1 MSFVLTDLY
10 NNQWRVTSDNVT
22 GEISAT
28 VANDIKIVL
37 TAKEGFKI
45 VSATIIGVKRYP
57 MTVSADGTTATRTFW
72 ERERGGSVEVTT
84 ESATTEQG
92 IINHIENTTDNSTWY
107 DDYNQWSV
115 IIKANTGFKFATNA
129 VASYEDENGDYHAD
143 PLTKN
148 GVGSMVS
155 GTIRNVTKTTPII
168 ITGEVVDATVI
179 NVKNNIPNTTAT
191 GKLTASE
198 TATVSVKCAD
208 GYKFANAPQLSYNN
222 YYGES
227 SSVAMTLNEDE
238 TEATAT
244 VTNIDKIDP
253 NCIVTGVTVS
263 AGPPELSV
271 TNNIANTEATNV
283 YDGETATF
291 TVTGKYPRY
300 RFVNPVVTYTDTT
313 GVEKTVNLSVT
324 VEQYG
329 STATATVTDIDPKHP
344 VTITGSY
351 VYVVHVTSTLSNCTS
366 ADVLP
371 DFYLQGSRVEIT
383 LQANENT
390 EFQDTPVL
398 SHDNDTGYYVE
409 KEFTV
414 SADKKTA
421 TVVYDLPKTYN
432 VQSVTIYAESTPV
445 QVIGGNYGSIS
456 VYLVTLEN
464 LEEFAKVRFFRETT
478 SEGETNFE
486 YIDLGK
492 YVNRIKRIY
501 CNIPSSSTD
510 VVKCGNYNTNIDC
523 YAPATDKIT
532 LDFGSV
538 TVPAPNADTVD
549 YQSEIKLFIPFAG
562 FIDLPNDFAGE
573 QISLQIDVNV
583 ITGNGVARL
592 LHNGVIFNIVDLEPS
607 TNILYRTADSEL
619 TTVGGDDW
627 NERLYYGIDPFLF
640 CKTFNSVNPNGRNN
654 DGQRGVIGTFR
665 GFNTFT
671 DITPVSAPAMLAD
684 EQRAIYKALQR
695 GVYIE

>member
-1 MSFVLTDLY
+1 MAVK
-10 NNQWRVTSDNVT
+10 NN
-22 GEISAT
+22 I
-28 VANDIKIVL
+28 
-37 TAKEGFKI
+37 
-45 VSATIIGVKRYP
+45 P
-57 MTVSADGTTATRTFW
+57 
-72 ERERGGSVEVTT
+72 
-84 ESATTEQG
+84 
-92 IINHIENTTDNSTWY
+92 NTTDDSRF
-107 DDYNQWSV
+107 DVDYAAWS
-115 IIKANTGFKFATNA
+115 IRINANKGYKF
-129 VASYEDENGDYHAD
+129 VENGYCEYIDANGVLQHET
-143 PLTKN
+143 LTPN
-148 GVGSMVS
+148 GVGNMLSS
-155 GTIRNVTKTTPII
+155 SDLYDTTADTEINVY
-168 ITGEVVDATVI
+168 GSVVDSTFLPI
-179 NVKNNIPNTTAT
+179 ENNIPNTTAT
-191 GKLTASE
+191 GKLIDSE

-208 GYKFANAPQLSYNN
+208 GYEFPNAPELSYNN
-222 YYGES
+222 YYGYDES
-227 SSVAMTLNEDE
+227 VEMTLNEDK

-244 VTNIDKIDP
+244 VTDINGSNP
-253 NCIVTGVTVS
+253 ACIVTGETVS
-263 AGPPELSV
+263 AGTPELNV

-291 TVTGKYPRY
+291 TVTGKIPRY
-300 RFVNPVVTYTDTT
+300 RFVNPAVTYTDTT

-324 VEQYG
+324 VEQYQ
-329 STATATVTDIDPKHP
+329 STATAIVTDIDPIHP

-351 VYVVHVTSTLSNCTS
+351 VNVVHVTSELSNCTS

-371 DFYLQGSRVEIT
+371 DFYLQGSRIEIT
-383 LQANENT
+383 LQANANT

-398 SHDNDTGYYVE
+398 SHLNETGYSIE
-409 KEFTV
+409 KYFTV

-421 TVVYDLPKTYN
+421 TVVYDLPTTYD
-432 VQSVTIYAESTPV
+432 VSSVSIYAEATPV
-445 QVIGGNYGSIS
+445 QVIGGNYGAIS

-464 LEEFAKVRFFRETT
+464 LADFAKVRFFRETA
-478 SEGETNFE
+478 SAGEPNFE

-510 VVKCGNYNTNIDC
+510 VVKCGNYNTNINC
-523 YAPATDKIT
+523 FAPATDKIT

-592 LHNGVIFNIVDLEPS
+592 LHNGVIFNVFDLEPS
-607 TNILYRTADSEL
+607 TDVFYRTADSEL
-619 TTVGGDDW
+619 TTVGGDEW
-627 NERLYYGIDPFLF
+627 NEKLYYGIEPFLF

-684 EQRAIYKALQR
+684 EQRAIYEALQR

>member
-1 MSFVLTDLY
+1 MAVINNIPNTKDQSKFVVDEYGYGTGDY
-10 NNQWRVTSDNVT
+10 WDIRIFANN
-22 GEISAT
+22 G
-28 VANDIKIVL
+28 
-37 TAKEGFKI
+37 
-45 VSATIIGVKRYP
+45 Y
-57 MTVSADGTTATRTFW
+57 
-72 ERERGGSVEVTT
+72 
-84 ESATTEQG
+84 
-92 IINHIENTTDNSTWY
+92 
-107 DDYNQWSV
+107 
-115 IIKANTGFKFATNA
+115 KFAGDA
-129 VASYEDENGDYHAD
+129 RAEYEDENGDFHNEIIPASSR
-143 PLTKN
+143 KN
-148 GVGSMVS
+148 QVS
-155 GTIRNVTKTTPII
+155 KYLYNLPENTEINIY
-168 ITGEVVDATVI
+168 GEVVDATI
-179 NVKNNIPNTTAT
+179 LDIANEIPNTTAT
-191 GKLTASE
+191 GKLTDSE

-208 GYKFANAPQLSYNN
+208 GYEFANAPELSYNN
-222 YYGES
+222 YYGYPK
-227 SSVAMTLNEDE
+227 SVTMTLNEDK

-244 VTNIDKIDP
+244 VTDIDESNPD
-253 NCIVTGVTVS
+253 CSVTGETVS
-263 AGPPELSV
+263 AGTPELSV

-300 RFVNPVVTYTDTT
+300 RFVNPAVTYTDTT

-351 VYVVHVTSTLSNCTS
+351 VNVVHVDSTLSNCTS

-398 SHDNDTGYYVE
+398 SHQNETGYYVE

-432 VQSVTIYAESTPV
+432 VQSVSIYAEATPV
-445 QVIGGNYGSIS
+445 QVIGGNYGAIS

-464 LEEFAKVRFFRETT
+464 LAEFAKVRFFRETT
-478 SEGETNFE
+478 SAGETNFE

-592 LHNGVIFNIVDLEPS
+592 LHNGVIFNVVDLEPS
-607 TNILYRTADSEL
+607 TDVFYRTADSEL

-627 NERLYYGIDPFLF
+627 NERLYYGIEPFLF

-684 EQRAIYKALQR
+684 EQRAIYEALQR

>member
-1 MSFVLTDLY
+1 MAVI
-10 NNQWRVTSDNVT
+10 NN
-22 GEISAT
+22 I
-28 VANDIKIVL
+28 
-37 TAKEGFKI
+37 
-45 VSATIIGVKRYP
+45 P
-57 MTVSADGTTATRTFW
+57 
-72 ERERGGSVEVTT
+72 
-84 ESATTEQG
+84 
-92 IINHIENTTDNSTWY
+92 NTTNNSIFY
-107 DDYNQWSV
+107 DEYGAWS
-115 IIKANTGFKFATNA
+115 ILINANNGYKFIEDGYC
-129 VASYEDENGDYHAD
+129 VYEDENGDFQRVT
-143 PLTKN
+143 LTPN
-148 GVGSMVS
+148 GGGNMLSSSYLYNTTAATEITVYGS
-155 GTIRNVTKTTPII
+155 
-168 ITGEVVDATVI
+168 VVDSTILPVE
-179 NVKNNIPNTTAT
+179 NNIPNTTAT
-191 GKLTASE
+191 GKLTDSE

-208 GYKFANAPQLSYNN
+208 GYEFADAPKLRYNN
-222 YYGES
+222 YDGDPT
-227 SSVAMTLNEDE
+227 SVAMTLNEDK
-238 TEATAT
+238 TEATVT
-244 VTNIDKIDP
+244 VTDIDGSYP
-253 NCIVTGVTVS
+253 GCSVTGETVS
-263 AGPPELSV
+263 SGTPELSV

-291 TVTGKYPRY
+291 TVTGKYPYY
-300 RFVNPVVTYTDTT
+300 RFVNPAVTYTDTT

-329 STATATVTDIDPKHP
+329 STATAIVTDIDPKHP

-351 VYVVHVTSTLSNCTS
+351 VNVVHVTSTLSNCTS

-371 DFYLQGSRVEIT
+371 DFYLQGSKVEIT
-383 LQANENT
+383 LQANANT

-398 SHDNDTGYYVE
+398 SHDNETGDPVE
-409 KEFTV
+409 KDFTV

-421 TVVYDLPKTYN
+421 TIVYDLPKTYD
-432 VQSVTIYAESTPV
+432 VQSVSIYAEATPV
-445 QVIGGNYGSIS
+445 QVIGGNYGAIS

-464 LEEFAKVRFFRETT
+464 LAEFSKVRFFREPT
-478 SEGETNFE
+478 SAGETNSE

-523 YAPATDKIT
+523 YTPATDKIT

-562 FIDLPNDFAGE
+562 FINLPNDFAGE

-592 LHNGVIFNIVDLEPS
+592 LHNGVIFNVVDLEPS
-607 TNILYRTADSEL
+607 TDVFYRTADIEL
-619 TTVGGDDW
+619 TTVGGDEW
-627 NERLYYGIDPFLF
+627 NEKLYYGIEPFLF

-654 DGQRGVIGTFR
+654 DGQRGVIGTFM

-684 EQRAIYKALQR
+684 EQRAIYEALQR

>member
-10 NNQWRVTSDNVT
+10 ENNWTVTNDNVT

-28 VANDIKIVL
+28 AANDIKIVL

-45 VSATIIGVKRYP
+45 VSATITGVKRYP
-57 MTVSADGTTATRTFW
+57 MTVSADGATATRTFW
-72 ERERGGSVEVTT
+72 ERERGGTVAVTT

-92 IINHIENTTDNSTWY
+92 IINQIENTTDNSTWH
-107 DDYNQWSV
+107 DDSNQWSV
-115 IIKANTGFKFATNA
+115 RIQANTGFKFATNA
-129 VASYEDENGDYHAD
+129 VASYEDEYGDNRTD
-143 PLTKN
+143 TLKKN
-148 GVGSMVS
+148 GAGSMVS

-191 GKLTASE
+191 GKLTSST

-208 GYKFANAPQLSYNN
+208 GYKFDNAPELTYNN
-222 YYGES
+222 YYGEPE
-227 SSVAMTLNEDE
+227 SVAMTLNEDK

-244 VTNIDKIDP
+244 VTDIDTS
-253 NCIVTGVTVS
+253 NTTCIVTGVTVS
-263 AGPPELSV
+263 AGTPELSV

-291 TVTGKYPRY
+291 TVTGKYPLY

-324 VEQYG
+324 VEQHG

-351 VYVVHVTSTLSNCTS
+351 VCVVIVTSTLSNCTS

-398 SHDNDTGYYVE
+398 SHDDEMGAYVE

-432 VQSVTIYAESTPV
+432 VQSLSIYAEATPV

-464 LEEFAKVRFFRETT
+464 LKEFAQVRFFRETT
-478 SEGETNFE
+478 SGGE

-510 VVKCGNYNTNIDC
+510 VVKCGNYNTNIVC

-562 FIDLPNDFAGE
+562 FINLPNDFAGE

-607 TNILYRTADSEL
+607 TDIFYRTADSEL
-619 TTVGGDDW
+619 TTVGGDEW
-627 NERLYYGIDPFLF
+627 NERLYYGIEPFLF

-654 DGQRGVIGTFR
+654 DGQRGVIGTLR

-671 DITPVSAPAMLAD
+671 DITPVSSPAMLAD
-684 EQRAIYKALQR
+684 EQRAIYEALQR

>member
-1 MSFVLTDLY
+1 MAVINNIPNTKNNSNFYEDYGAWSIRINANNGYKFV
-10 NNQWRVTSDNVT
+10 
-22 GEISAT
+22 
-28 VANDIKIVL
+28 
-37 TAKEGFKI
+37 
-45 VSATIIGVKRYP
+45 
-57 MTVSADGTTATRTFW
+57 
-72 ERERGGSVEVTT
+72 
-84 ESATTEQG
+84 
-92 IINHIENTTDNSTWY
+92 ENGYCEYT
-107 DDYNQWSV
+107 
-115 IIKANTGFKFATNA
+115 
-129 VASYEDENGDYHAD
+129 DENGDFHHEILTPNGRGNMLSSSYLYNTTAD
-143 PLTKN
+143 TEIT
-148 GVGSMVS
+148 VYGS
-155 GTIRNVTKTTPII
+155 
-168 ITGEVVDATVI
+168 VVDSTILTV
-179 NVKNNIPNTTAT
+179 NNNIPNTTAT
-191 GKLTASE
+191 GKLTDSE

-208 GYKFANAPQLSYNN
+208 GYEFDNAPELSYNN
-222 YYGES
+222 YYGKPK
-227 SSVAMTLNEDE
+227 SVAMTLNEDK

-244 VTNIDKIDP
+244 VTDIDESNPD
-253 NCIVTGVTVS
+253 CSVTGETVS
-263 AGPPELSV
+263 AGTPELNV

-300 RFVNPVVTYTDTT
+300 RFVNPAVTYTDTT
-313 GVEKTVNLSVT
+313 GVEKTVNLTVT

-351 VYVVHVTSTLSNCTS
+351 VNVVHVESTLSNCTS
-366 ADVLP
+366 ADALP
-371 DFYLQGSRVEIT
+371 DFYLQGSRVEVT

-398 SHDNDTGYYVE
+398 SHQNETGSYVE

-432 VQSVTIYAESTPV
+432 VQSVSIYAEATPV
-445 QVIGGNYGSIS
+445 QVIGGNYGAIS

-464 LEEFAKVRFFRETT
+464 LAEFAKVRFFRETT
-478 SEGETNFE
+478 SAGETNFE

-573 QISLQIDVNV
+573 QISLQIDINV

-592 LHNGVIFNIVDLEPS
+592 LHNGVIFNVVDLEPS
-607 TNILYRTADSEL
+607 TDVFYRTADSEL

-627 NERLYYGIDPFLF
+627 NERLYYGIEPFLF
-640 CKTFNSVNPNGRNN
+640 CKTFNSINPNGRNN

-684 EQRAIYKALQR
+684 EQRAIYEALQR